1 MKYLINR
8 KYKNCQEI
16 DESFFYE
23 EDSNRE
29 TEKKYEGEDKFLGK
43 HLTEK
48 KINFIAAVIALVLIV
63 LFGRA
68 FGLQITKGEY
78 YESLA
83 EKNRM
88 REKTI
93 VASRGLI
100 YDKNMKPLVK
110 NYPIFD
116 AFVLPN
122 ELSFNQSKREEQIEQ
137 IAIAIG
143 EDFKNLAEILDKYP
157 RNFKYPLAVKENI
170 DYEEALLLKIKSE
183 QMQGLFIEA
192 MNRREYVYSNEF
204 SHILGYIGKIADKE
218 LNERKGYLLTDYIG
232 KTGLESFYEDSLR
245 GKYGKEMVE
254 VDVAGREKKVIYY
267 QEVENGNNLVL
278 SVESDVQKKAREI
291 LNKHLEKLN
300 KKRASL
306 IMLNPQ
312 NGEII
317 ALVSLPDFDVNL
329 FSRGISLEDYKRLTE
344 DENKPLFPRAIR
356 GEYASGSTIKPV
368 VAAGALE
375 EDIINERTIFL
386 STGGLWVFDR
396 WFFPDWAAGG
406 HGLTNIYRAIAWSV
420 NTYFYIIGGGYQD
433 FQGLGAEGLKKY
445 YELFGLGQKTGLDLG
460 GESAG
465 LVPDPEWKKS
475 VKNEDWYIGDT
486 YHMSIGQGYLL
497 ATPLQVANF
506 TSVFANGGKLF
517 QPHFVKEII
526 SNTGE
531 VQKIEPVI
539 IRENFISQAN
549 INIIKKAMRQ
559 TVTLGSAQYLN
570 NLKVEVSG
578 KTGTA
583 QWHSNKQP
591 HSWFAG
597 FAPYDAPE
605 VVITVLVEEGGEGSA
620 VSVPIAYDVLKWYFE
635 EYKNE

>member
-1 MKYLINR
+1 MKHLINR

-29 TEKKYEGEDKFLGK
+29 TGKKYEGEDKFLGK

-48 KINFIAAVIALVLIV
+48 KINFIAVAVAFVLII
-63 LFGRA
+63 LFSRV
-68 FGLQITKGEY
+68 FWLQIAKGEY
-78 YESLA
+78 YEGLS
-83 EKNRM
+83 EINRM

-122 ELSFNQSKREEQIEQ
+122 ELSFNQEKREEQIEQ
-137 IAIAIG
+137 IAMAIG
-143 EDFKNLAEILDKYP
+143 KDLKNVAEILDKYP
-157 RNFKYPLAVKENI
+157 RNFKYLLAVKENI

-192 MNRREYVYSNEF
+192 RNRREYVYSNEF

-232 KTGLESFYEDSLR
+232 KTGLELFYEDILR

-267 QEVENGNNLVL
+267 QEAENGNDLVL
-278 SVESDVQKKAREI
+278 SVESSVQKKAREI

-329 FSRGISLEDYKRLTE
+329 FSRGISLEDYKRLIE

-375 EDIINERTIFL
+375 EGIINERTSFL
-386 STGGLWVFDR
+386 STGGLWVFER

-433 FQGLGAEGLKKY
+433 FQGLGVEGLKKY
-445 YELFGLGQKTGLDLG
+445 YGLFGLGQKTGLDLG

-465 LVPDPEWKKS
+465 LVPDPEWKKR

-486 YHMSIGQGYLL
+486 YHMSIGQGYSL

-506 TSVFANGGKLF
+506 TSIFANGGKLF

-591 HSWFAG
+591 HAWFTG
-597 FAPYDAPE
+597 FAPYDDPE
-605 VVITVLVEEGGEGSA
+605 VVIAVLVEEGGEGSA

-635 EYKNE
+635 EYKN